1 MTPPQARWETT
12 DRWHRIFPGK
22 REQVREARRFIRAH
36 LPHHPD
42 AELIASELVTN
53 AVEHTRTGEPG
64 GVFSAL
70 IRRQPDGTAYLEIE
84 DQGGP
89 AAFGLPTPDRE
100 GGWGLYLVAALTT
113 AWGVKGDAAG
123 RTVWAELPPP
133 AP

>member
-12 DRWHRIFPGK
+12 DRWHRTFPGK

-64 GVFSAL
+64 GVFTAL
-70 IRRQPDGTAYLEIE
+70 IRRRPDGTAYLVPH
-84 DQGGP
+84 Q
-89 AAFGLPTPDRE
+89 ATF
-100 GGWGLYLVAALTT
+100 ALSTMARRRWSL
-113 AWGVKGDAAG
+113 AW
-123 RTVWAELPPP
+123 RLRQMM
-133 AP
+133 